1 MIARPGPA
9 TDDHRNRRAPR
20 ADGEP
25 SSPGAP
31 PIEVVAAVVGRD
43 DRLLLCQ
50 RPDGEHLPLLWEF
63 PGGKIDGDEP
73 PREALRRELAEEL
86 GVRSDVGEQVADVTH
101 AYPEKTVRIRFF
113 VAVIH
118 GAPRPII
125 HRDVCWIPIDELG
138 NYEVPPANREV
149 VQMIAERRLSLTAR

>member
-1 MIARPGPA
+1 
-9 TDDHRNRRAPR
+9 
-20 ADGEP
+20 
-25 SSPGAP
+25 
-31 PIEVVAAVVGRD
+31 VVAAVVGRD

-63 PGGKIDGDEP
+63 PGGKIDGDEA

-113 VAVIH
+113 LAVVH
-118 GAPRPII
+118 DAPRAIV
-125 HRDVCWIPIDELG
+125 HRDVRWIPIDELG
-138 NYEVPPANREV
+138 NYEVPPANRGV
-149 VQMIAERRLSLTAR
+149 VQMIAERSLSLTAR